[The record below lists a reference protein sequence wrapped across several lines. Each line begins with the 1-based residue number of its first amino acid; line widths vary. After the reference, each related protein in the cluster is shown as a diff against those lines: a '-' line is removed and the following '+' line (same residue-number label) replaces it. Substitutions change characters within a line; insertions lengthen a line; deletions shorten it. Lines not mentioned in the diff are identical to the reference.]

1 MNKPG
6 SRQFDVF
13 YWVIFLLFTGL
24 PWAQSFAQQGEFPEF
39 QMEEYEQYVTEE
51 RFVFEEPEQI
61 DVPKVA
67 ERLYG
72 EGELDRFPVIR
83 VEIQGVVPYPEKGI
97 TEEQIQALI
106 DQRFAEEQATTTDE
120 NGFTEYDKQ
129 RIGRYLREIID
140 RPGQPD
146 DEDLTELV
154 RLVGELEFQL
164 GWITVEQLDEIAASV
179 TEYYRE
185 NGFILSTAFVPEQEV
200 TDGVIRLN
208 VLEGRLGEVAVAN
221 ELIFSPDT
229 IKAAFSNDL
238 GQPVTEERIEGA
250 LRRINDLPGV
260 RVRGSFSPGDNVGET
275 RLTLGVLEEKAWSSS
290 ILLDNHGAETTG
302 ETRLYAATEWNNLL
316 NKGHRLSAG
325 VLRSE
330 GPDSSIFG
338 QIEYQFPFTRDRRG
352 MVSAAVSTNEFSVT
366 RLANLPEIV
375 GETDNFSLGMSYQV
389 IRSRTLN
396 LGLSAGYT
404 QKDVIFEVGELTTL
418 STDEKIETVN
428 VSVDYTQLWD
438 DRQLLLTGRFGVDQ
452 GHMIEGEA
460 RGQSTD
466 FTKLLLSANLLKR
479 FSIDNWLTKNE
490 SYFNFVFKL
499 NAQYTEKF
507 LSSVEQFSLGGP
519 DAVRAFGVS
528 DVSVDSGAYAGV
540 ELFFDLPYDITDT
553 FNLPLDPIRPFV
565 FYDYGYGVA
574 RGLEGGQDFD
584 AQIKAFGAGFRLNWP
599 GTATANVVF
608 ARPSGAR
615 YQDDFLEAEGEARF
629 FLDLVYYVR

>member
-1 MNKPG
+1 MKRPG
-6 SRQFDVF
+6 IAQFRYFGQISV
-13 YWVIFLLFTGL
+13 LLLASLLMG
-24 PWAQSFAQQGEFPEF
+24 AQGDFPEF
-39 QMEEYEQYVTEE
+39 RMEEYEQYVQED
-51 RFVFEEPEQI
+51 FDFEEPDQI
-61 DVPKVA
+61 EVPRVSK
-67 ERLYG
+67 RSYD
-72 EGELDRFPVIR
+72 EGELTRFPVVGI
-83 VEIQGVVPYPEKGI
+83 VIEGVVPYPERGI
-97 TEEQIQALI
+97 TQEQIQALI

-120 NGFTEYDKQ
+120 NGFTDYDNL

-140 RPGQPD
+140 RPGTPD
-146 DEDLTELV
+146 EEDLGQLV
-154 RLVGELEFQL
+154 YLVGELEFQL

-185 NGFILSTAFVPEQEV
+185 NGFILATAFVPEQEV
-200 TDGVIRLN
+200 TDGIIRLN
-208 VLEGRLGEVAVAN
+208 VLEGRLGDIAVSN
-221 ELIFSPDT
+221 EAIFSPET

-260 RVRGSFSPGDNVGET
+260 RVRGSFSPGENVGET

-290 ILLDNHGAETTG
+290 ILVDNHGAETTG
-302 ETRLYAATEWNNLL
+302 ETRLYATTEWNNLL
-316 NKGHRLSAG
+316 NKGHRLTAG

-330 GPDSSIFG
+330 GPDSSVFG
-338 QIEYQFPFTRDRRG
+338 QIEYKFPFTKDRRG

-375 GETDNFSLGMSYQV
+375 GETDNYALGMSYQV

-404 QKDVIFEVGELTTL
+404 QKDVIFQVGELTTL

-428 VSVDYTQLWD
+428 VGIDYTQLWD
-438 DRQLLLTGRFGVDQ
+438 ERQLLLTGRFGVDQ

-460 RGQSTD
+460 RGQSSD

-490 SYFNFVFKL
+490 SYFNLVLKL
-499 NAQYTEKF
+499 NAQYSEKF
-507 LSSVEQFSLGGP
+507 LSSVEQISLGGP

-528 DVSVDSGAYAGV
+528 DVSVDSGVYAGV
-540 ELFFDLPYDITDT
+540 ELFFDMPYDITDAL
-553 FNLPLDPIRPFV
+553 NLPLDPIRPFV

-584 AQIKAFGAGFRLNWP
+584 AEVQAFGAGFRLNWP

-608 ARPSGAR
+608 ARPTGAR